1 VSAAW
6 ERALRVPQLVP
17 AVAQVL
23 TEGSRSRWLR
33 GHGHAETLG
42 VTRMASVTV
51 IWGWSVQPARDRAVL
66 DLCFFFV
73 NFFMQFQVGA
83 ATLRV
88 VSVAFLAWFKCCHGP
103 SVHG

>member
-1 VSAAW
+1 
-6 ERALRVPQLVP
+6 
-17 AVAQVL
+17 
-23 TEGSRSRWLR
+23 
-33 GHGHAETLG
+33 
-42 VTRMASVTV
+42 VTV